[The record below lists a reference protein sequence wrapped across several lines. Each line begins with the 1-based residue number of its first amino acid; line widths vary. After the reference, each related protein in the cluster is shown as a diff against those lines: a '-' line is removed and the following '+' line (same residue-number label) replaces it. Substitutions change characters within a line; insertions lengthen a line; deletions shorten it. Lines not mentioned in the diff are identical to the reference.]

1 MACQVESQRG
11 QGLAGETSLTHSLP
25 LSGHSG
31 TISGSHRGGD
41 GDGDGDFPQ
50 SHHLGK
56 EAPDTL

>member
-1 MACQVESQRG
+1 MG
-11 QGLAGETSLTHSLP
+11 IGLAGETSLTHSLP

-41 GDGDGDFPQ
+41 GNGNDDGNGDFLQ
-50 SHHLGK
+50 FYHLGE

>member
-1 MACQVESQRG
+1 MESQRG

-50 SHHLGK
+50 SHHLRK